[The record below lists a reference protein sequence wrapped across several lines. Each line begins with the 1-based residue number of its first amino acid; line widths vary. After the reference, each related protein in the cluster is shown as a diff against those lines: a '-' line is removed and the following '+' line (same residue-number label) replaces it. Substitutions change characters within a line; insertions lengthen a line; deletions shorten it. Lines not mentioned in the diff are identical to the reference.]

1 MIRESAGDHHKV
13 GVFFS
18 FIVARAEGGVEIP
31 SYQSSQPASQPVVH
45 ISPSLEAIVRLNTH
59 DEGCDDGI

>member
-1 MIRESAGDHHKV
+1 MIVSQQETNHKV

-31 SYQSSQPASQPVVH
+31 SYQSSQPASQPA
-45 ISPSLEAIVRLNTH
+45 SSTYLP
-59 DEGCDDGI
+59 